1 MPAPAPRRLCK
12 LKYYNNCLFYNVQ
25 RNFLAQSGDPT
36 NTGRGGDSVYGVL
49 YGEQARFF
57 EDEVRPHLKHKKRGL
72 LGMASECRARVG
84 PLLHWSQ

>member
-1 MPAPAPRRLCK
+1 MASLQPGQLVMARPRPRRRLCK

-25 RNFLAQSGDPT
+25 RNFLVQSGDPT

-72 LGMASECRARVG
+72 LGMASEC
-84 PLLHWSQ
+84 